1 MSFTRPSFIDDIR
14 AEAQSAT
21 AKQQS
26 RNAWRSQVARNPDN
40 DLFKIKPADQW
51 LKETY
56 AKPDVRQL
64 LGTLWHEQELCILFA
79 DTNLGKSVLAV
90 QIGYSLAKNEP
101 IEPFGSRVG
110 EALKVLYID
119 FELSPEQFKMRYAD
133 SRHGLHHFGENFIR
147 AEFNPVGDNPL
158 LYDKY
163 DVYVRQKIEEALK
176 ATKAQVLIIDNITCV
191 GNQTGNAAGALP
203 LMKNLKALKAK
214 YNLSVLV
221 LAHTP
226 KRNPY
231 NPITVNDLQ
240 GSKMLINFADSAFA
254 IGQSHTHPA
263 TRYIKQI
270 KQRNTGNDYGAEHIC
285 LFRIRKQ
292 HSFLCLEFLGYDM
305 EQAHLQKP
313 GTALSPEIKQRI
325 IELSAQGLSSR
336 QVAEHLKIGTSTVK
350 RVLARG
356 REEQERQ
363 LIDS

>member
-1 MSFTRPSFIDDIR
+1 MSFTRPSFIEDIR
-14 AEAQSAT
+14 AEAQAAT

-26 RNAWRSQVARNPDN
+26 RNAWRSQVARDPAN

-51 LKETY
+51 LRETST
-56 AKPDVRQL
+56 KPAMRQL
-64 LGTLWHEQELCILFA
+64 LGTLWHEHELCILFA

-90 QIGYSLAKNEP
+90 QIGYSLAKDAA
-101 IEPFGSRVG
+101 IEPFGSQAG
-110 EALKVLYID
+110 EPLKVLYID
-119 FELSPEQFKMRYAD
+119 FELSPDQFKMRYAD
-133 SRHGLHHFGENFIR
+133 AQHGLHHFGDNFIR

-158 LYDKY
+158 LYDRY
-163 DVYVRQKIEEALK
+163 DAYVREKIEQAIM

-226 KRNPY
+226 KRNQY

-270 KQRNTGNDYGAEHIC
+270 KQRNTGSHYGADHIC
-285 LFRIRKQ
+285 LFRIIKQ
-292 HSFLCLEFLGYDM
+292 QSFLCLEFLGYDA

-313 GTALSPEIKQRI
+313 GTALSDEIRQQIAR
-325 IELSAQGLSSR
+325 LNQQGLSTR
-336 QVAEHLKIGTSTVK
+336 QVAAHLKISAATVK
-350 RVLARG
+350 RVLAKA
-356 REEQERQ
+356 REEQ
-363 LIDS
+363 ITAINA